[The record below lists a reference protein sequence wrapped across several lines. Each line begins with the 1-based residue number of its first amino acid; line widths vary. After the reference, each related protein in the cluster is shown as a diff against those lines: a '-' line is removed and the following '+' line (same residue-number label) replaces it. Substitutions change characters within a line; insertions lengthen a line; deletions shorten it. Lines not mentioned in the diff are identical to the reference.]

1 MAVAAG
7 GMAGPAGLLN
17 DFFIKDFRFRLRES
31 FNYTVPLADRRIV
44 KRFLVCGDNLPV
56 TFLADLK
63 ITGRPFFH
71 IPMGQIFI
79 LLRIVTLVTV
89 SASLLE
95 MLVLCNQFLVY
106 QKTLVIFFR
115 LNWRRRPCSPL
126 RLTGRYLRYLA
137 KLF

>member
-1 MAVAAG
+1 MTD
-7 GMAGPAGLLN
+7 PAGLLK
-17 DFFIKDFRFRLRES
+17 DFFIKDFRFRLGES

-63 ITGRPFFH
+63 ITGRPFLH
-71 IPMGQIFI
+71 IPMGQILI

-89 SASLLE
+89 GASLLE
-95 MLVLCNQFLVY
+95 MLVLCNQFLVN
-106 QKTLVIFFR
+106 QKAFVIFFR